1 MLLKKS
7 LIGVA
12 LACTALSSHAFFSS
26 TTDLGTLSPTPTG
39 AFTFAGVGVLGINLL
54 GNSFVF
60 DLSAGSDVYLDV
72 YTLAGVTL
80 GGAFELSTASGQ
92 EISSQLLA
100 SGTNL
105 GLINAD
111 VLGYAGVGLLSHR
124 RITFDDVAAGNNYKV
139 TFDPGLASVSV
150 FNKVKF
156 SAAAPVPAIPEPGT
170 WALMGLGLCGIA
182 AVSMKRRRAA

>member
-39 AFTFAGVGVLGINLL
+39 AVTFAGVGVLGINLL

-80 GGAFELSTASGQ
+80 GGAFELSTAGGQ

-111 VLGYAGVGLLSHR
+111 VLGYCQNSRDVVARVRVIRRQESVVVVEFAHSNTIGPSGPLRRDAQVGCFTEYVGS
-124 RITFDDVAAGNNYKV
+124 
-139 TFDPGLASVSV
+139 
-150 FNKVKF
+150 
-156 SAAAPVPAIPEPGT
+156 SAV
-170 WALMGLGLCGIA
+170 
-182 AVSMKRRRAA
+182 V